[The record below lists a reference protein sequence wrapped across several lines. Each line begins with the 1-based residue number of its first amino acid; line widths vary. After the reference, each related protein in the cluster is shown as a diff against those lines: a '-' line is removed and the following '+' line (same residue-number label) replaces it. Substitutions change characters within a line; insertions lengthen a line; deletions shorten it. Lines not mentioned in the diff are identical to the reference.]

1 METFQH
7 DLPNLF
13 DQLGLDSSPD
23 GIDKF
28 AQQNKLKKD
37 QKITDAPCWNA
48 AQIRFLEKELEQD
61 SEWCIAIDHLAEL
74 MYEPVADSFFDK
86 LKKLFR

>member
-13 DQLGLDSSPD
+13 DQLGLDSSPEA
-23 GIDKF
+23 IDKF

-37 QKITDAPCWNA
+37 QKITEASCWTPT
-48 AQIRFLEKELEQD
+48 QVRFLEQEFEQD
-61 SEWCIAIDHLAEL
+61 SEWCIAIDQLAEL
-74 MYEPVADSFFDK
+74 MYEPITESLLDKVMKFF
-86 LKKLFR
+86 R

>member
-23 GIDKF
+23 AIDQF
-28 AQQNKLKKD
+28 AQDNKLKKD
-37 QKITDAPCWNA
+37 QKITDASCWNA

-61 SEWCIAIDHLAEL
+61 SEWCIAIDQLAEL
-74 MYEPVADSFFDK
+74 MYEPVKDSFFCK
-86 LKKLFR
+86 IMKLFR